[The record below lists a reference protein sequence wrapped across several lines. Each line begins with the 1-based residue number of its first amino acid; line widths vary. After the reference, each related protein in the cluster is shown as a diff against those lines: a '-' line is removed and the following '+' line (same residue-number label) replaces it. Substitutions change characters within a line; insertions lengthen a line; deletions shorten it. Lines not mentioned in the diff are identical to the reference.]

1 MKKFLVIITLLVIL
15 VSNVNAFANHPNNKH
30 RHHKCK
36 GWGKAMMKPK
46 HNWKSYV
53 RYH

>member
-1 MKKFLVIITLLVIL
+1 MKKYLVIITLLVAF
-15 VSNVNAFANHPNNKH
+15 VCNANALDINSKH

-36 GWGKAMMKPK
+36 GWGKAMLKPK

-53 RYH
+53 KYR

>member
-1 MKKFLVIITLLVIL
+1 MKKYLVIIILLVAF
-15 VSNVNAFANHPNNKH
+15 VCNANALDINGKH